1 MKILETEDIK
11 YNLID
16 RIGNGGT
23 CSVYKGYPLE
33 DPSTLYA
40 IKIFKEQNKKFF
52 DKEISIHY
60 MLEDINLFLS
70 LKKSGIG
77 YIHYQPY
84 VSLFNNNNEMEQCDK
99 VFYEIEEIAENGEL
113 FKYVYELNKG
123 FNEQICAKIFLNIVK
138 SVNLLHKRG
147 IIHGDIK
154 PENILIGND
163 FNIKLIDFGFSEKVR
178 KNDYIINSSL
188 GSDTYCSP
196 EIRKAHIQG
205 YDGIKSDIFSLGVLL
220 FVIRAGKFPFNVSG
234 YVDKRYRLIMTK
246 NYELYWKGFEKDNFS
261 EEFKDLINHLIC
273 YDPAE
278 RFTIEE
284 ILEHPWIIKNTNY
297 SEGDIKNEETN
308 EFRSFVDEDV
318 IEELKFRRNYIENK
332 IR

>member
-11 YNLID
+11 YKLID

-23 CSVYKGYPLE
+23 CSVYKGHPLE
-33 DPSTLYA
+33 DPSTQFA
-40 IKIFKEQNKKFF
+40 IKIFKEENKKFF
-52 DKEISIHY
+52 DKEISIHN

-77 YIHYQPY
+77 YIHYQQY
-84 VSLFNNNNEMEQCDK
+84 GSLFVNNNEMEQCEK
-99 VFYEIEEIAENGEL
+99 VYYEIEEIAENGEL

-123 FNEQICAKIFLNIVK
+123 FTEQICAKIFLNIVK
-138 SVNLLHKRG
+138 SVNLLHKKD

-178 KNDYIINSSL
+178 KNNYIINSSS

-234 YVDKRYRLIMTK
+234 YSDKRYRLIMSK
-246 NYELYWKGFEKDNFS
+246 NYEQYWKWFEKDNFS
-261 EEFKDLINHLIC
+261 DEFKDLINHLIC

-278 RFTIEE
+278 RFSIDE
-284 ILEHPWIIKNTNY
+284 ILEHPWIVKNTNY
-297 SEGDIKNEETN
+297 SECEIKNKDSN
-308 EFRSFVDEDV
+308 EFRCFVDEDV
-318 IEELKFRRNYIENK
+318 IEELKYRRSFIEKK